1 MMTAATHFE
10 PNHWRHHRGRGPV
23 AHAYELVHRLRA
35 VLSSLPEHRLGR
47 LADLRDVLEKFEAER
62 RINGDRPSH
71 PPRNV

>member
-10 PNHWRHHRGRGPV
+10 PNHWRYHRGRGPV
-23 AHAYELVHRLRA
+23 AHAWELIYRLRA
-35 VLSSLPEHRLGR
+35 VLASLPEHRLGR

-71 PPRNV
+71 PPRDV